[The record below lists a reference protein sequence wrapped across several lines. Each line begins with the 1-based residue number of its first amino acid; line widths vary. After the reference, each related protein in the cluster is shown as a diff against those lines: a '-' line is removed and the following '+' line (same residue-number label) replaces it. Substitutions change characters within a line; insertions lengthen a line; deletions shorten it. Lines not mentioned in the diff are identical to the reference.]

1 MLQHR
6 RPYLSRMIT
15 ASAHWLILLACST
28 PVVAAGMKFP
38 YTAST
43 TVGDVA
49 VHSGPG
55 SRFYLTGSL
64 KKAAVVE
71 VHRHDPGGWYMI
83 APPNDSFS
91 LIRAEHINKDA
102 NGTGLVSENNVVVR
116 VGSSLS
122 PDRHEVEQR
131 RLMKG
136 DRVKILG
143 ETQIEDRGRVVK
155 MYKIEPPRGEFR
167 WVKGDYLIP
176 GDPELRK
183 LHDSNPYSLPSTGVE
198 LEPKPDQSETPDM
211 SYPIAGGT
219 SDPRESPLRIERPAN
234 NWDSKSAVV
243 SSVPNPAALEKDRS
257 ILDALDRNFR
267 QMIQQ
272 DISNWKLA
280 DLSHD
285 YRKLQK
291 STSNE
296 AIAHQID
303 LRLQAMERYRKMKS
317 EFDDLA
323 QLTSATNRRDAELAT
338 LQKATVTAMSDGE
351 DWDLDQANA
360 VWDQFESEQT
370 AFLPDLGPDPSP
382 SNGPS
387 HSFNF
392 PPATATGPGQ
402 HFPQTTAPHGH
413 FPSQNPGVAQQT
425 GPAEPQF
432 AGAGIV
438 QRNPNWTGR
447 GPSHILV
454 TPAGQMLAFLTAET
468 GVNLDQYLG
477 QPVGIH
483 GDRQHL
489 PAHRED
495 LIVVSGLTAVRL
507 APAIR

>member
-1 MLQHR
+1 MLQYR
-6 RPYLSRMIT
+6 RPSVFRLMT

-38 YTAST
+38 YAAST

-83 APPNDSFS
+83 APPEGSFS
-91 LIRAEHINKDA
+91 LIRAEHINKEG
-102 NGTGLVSENNVVVR
+102 NGTGLVTENNVVVR

-122 PDRHEVEQR
+122 PERHEVEQR

-183 LHDSNPYSLPSTGVE
+183 LHDSNPYALPSTGVE
-198 LEPKPDQSETPDM
+198 LEPEPEQSETPDL
-211 SYPIAGGT
+211 SYPIAAGT
-219 SDPRESPLRIERPAN
+219 GEKRESPLRIERPTG

-243 SSVPNPAALEKDRS
+243 SSVPNPAALEKDRT

-272 DISNWKLA
+272 DISTWKLA

-291 STSNE
+291 STKNE
-296 AIAHQID
+296 AISHQIE

-323 QLTSATNRRDAELAT
+323 QLTSATNRRDAELAN
-338 LQKATVTAMSDGE
+338 LQKATVTAMSE
-351 DWDLDQANA
+351 EQSYDLAQADS
-360 VWDQFESEQT
+360 VWEQFETDQT
-370 AFLPDLGPDPSP
+370 AFLPDLGPDPTLS
-382 SNGPS
+382 SQSQGQ
-387 HSFNF
+387 F
-392 PPATATGPGQ
+392 PTGPNPTPNH
-402 HFPQTTAPHGH
+402 HFPSETPDTGH
-413 FPSQNPGVAQQT
+413 FPSQNPSVGHRPAPRGQQY
-425 GPAEPQF
+425 

-454 TPAGQMLAFLTAET
+454 TPAGQMLAFLTADA

-477 QPVGIH
+477 QPVGIL

-489 PAHRED
+489 PAYRQD
-495 LIVVSGLTAVRL
+495 LIVVSGLESVRL

>member
-1 MLQHR
+1 MSQDR
-6 RPYLSRMIT
+6 RPSLFRLMT

-83 APPNDSFS
+83 APPTGSFS
-91 LIRAEHINKDA
+91 LIRAEHVNKDA
-102 NGTGLVSENNVVVR
+102 NGTGLVAENNVVVR
-116 VGSSLS
+116 VGSSMS
-122 PDRHEVEQR
+122 PERHEVEQR

-183 LHDSNPYSLPSTGVE
+183 LHDANPYALPSTGVE
-198 LEPKPDQSETPDM
+198 LEPEPEQSETPDL
-211 SYPIAGGT
+211 SYPIASGKG
-219 SDPRESPLRIERPAN
+219 DPRESPLRIERPTG

-243 SSVPNPAALEKDRS
+243 SSVPNPAALEKDRT

-272 DISNWKLA
+272 DISTWRLA

-285 YRKLQK
+285 YRKLK
-291 STSNE
+291 SSTKND
-296 AIAHQID
+296 AISHQID

-323 QLTSATNRRDAELAT
+323 QLTSATNRRDAELAN
-338 LQKATVTAMSDGE
+338 LQQATVTAMSEGE
-351 DWDLDQANA
+351 TWDLEQANS
-360 VWDQFESEQT
+360 VWDEFQTDTT

-382 SNGPS
+382 ESGPS
-387 HSFNF
+387 GQFPTEPSPEHSF
-392 PPATATGPGQ
+392 
-402 HFPQTTAPHGH
+402 PQAHTEMEH
-413 FPSQNPGVAQQT
+413 FPSQNPGV
-425 GPAEPQF
+425 GPAPAPARPQY

-438 QRNPNWTGR
+438 QRNPHWTGQ

-454 TPAGQMLAFLTAET
+454 TPAGQMLAFLTADA

-477 QPVGIH
+477 QPVGIL

-489 PAHRED
+489 PAYRQD
-495 LIVVSGLTAVRL
+495 LIVVSGLESVRL